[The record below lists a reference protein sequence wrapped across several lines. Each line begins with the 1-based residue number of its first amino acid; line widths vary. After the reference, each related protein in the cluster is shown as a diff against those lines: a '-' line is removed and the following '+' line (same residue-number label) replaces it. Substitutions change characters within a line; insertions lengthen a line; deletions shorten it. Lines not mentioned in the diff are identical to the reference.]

1 MLKSS
6 RSEPNLLIL
15 PSGAIPMDFVQGHKN
30 PEVERSL
37 YTPSKDSSMI
47 ESLTDTVILLRKQ
60 LKRVTRERDIY
71 KTYVPRELLSM
82 GGLVRHT
89 PSPSSDAA
97 RDVGQIT
104 DE

>member
-6 RSEPNLLIL
+6 RSDPNLLIL
-15 PSGAIPMDFVQGHKN
+15 PSGAIPMNFVQGHKN

-37 YTPSKDSSMI
+37 YTPAKDSNMI
-47 ESLTDTVILLRKQ
+47 ENLTDTVILLRKQ
-60 LKRVTRERDIY
+60 LRRVTRERDVY
-71 KTYVPRELLSM
+71 KTYVPQELLSI

-97 RDVGQIT
+97 NDVGQIT